1 MAAGR
6 EDEPKGRLEL
16 YRRLGGPDAGR
27 GARRLPPIRP
37 ADDRAADAA
46 PGPAATDV
54 LPRGRRPPAPRH
66 RLARGGARPARLLVG
81 QPLAGLRPRWS
92 LHRPPRRDRS
102 RSLYRV
108 EAWREPLVFE
118 IPAAPSGRRW
128 RRPWT
133 PPCPRPMTPSA

>member
-46 PGPAATDV
+46 PGPGAAGVRD
-54 LPRGRRPPAPRH
+54 PRGALGP
-66 RLARGGARPARLLVG
+66 
-81 QPLAGLRPRWS
+81 PLAPAVDTALTAPDDALGLDEGPMIPCTSPTASRPVR
-92 LHRPPRRDRS
+92 
-102 RSLYRV
+102 
-108 EAWREPLVFE
+108 
-118 IPAAPSGRRW
+118 
-128 RRPWT
+128 
-133 PPCPRPMTPSA
+133 

>member
-27 GARRLPPIRP
+27 GARRLPPVRP
-37 ADDRAADAA
+37 ADDRAADAV

-66 RLARGGARPARLLVG
+66 HLARGGALPARLLRV
-81 QPLAGLRPRWS
+81 LARLLRFYTLSPGLRDFCNS
-92 LHRPPRRDRS
+92 FC
-102 RSLYRV
+102 RSL
-108 EAWREPLVFE
+108 L
-118 IPAAPSGRRW
+118 
-128 RRPWT
+128 
-133 PPCPRPMTPSA
+133 

>member
-27 GARRLPPIRP
+27 GARRLPPSRP

-66 RLARGGARPARLLVG
+66 RLARRGARPARLLVG

-108 EAWREPLVFE
+108 ERLAGAAGVRDPRGAPPLA
-118 IPAAPSGRRW
+118 PAVDTALPAPR
-128 RRPWT
+128 
-133 PPCPRPMTPSA
+133 